1 MILDGLSAS
10 FDGSFVFWCQQVLDN
25 RESIA
30 DVASKHQLTRSHVEG
45 TFWRVDVD
53 EEGAHPFLSVHLFS
67 FWLVQ
72 AVDKLLRLLHGVFGK
87 TIGLRVVGTRQN
99 VLDVEP
105 LAPLIEFDGVKLWS
119 SVREDLFWNTED

>member
-10 FDGSFVFWCQQVLDN
+10 FDGGLVFRCQQVLDN

-30 DVASKHQLTRSHVEG
+30 DVTSKHQLTRSHVEG

-67 FWLVQ
+67 IWLVQ
-72 AVDKLLRLLHGVFGK
+72 AVNKLLHLLHGVFGE
-87 TIGLRVVGTRQN
+87 TVGLRVVGTRQN
-99 VLDVEP
+99 VFDVKS
-105 LAPLIEFDGVKLWS
+105 L
-119 SVREDLFWNTED
+119 